1 MWFRDLDNFV
11 AFKPS
16 SYFNDKTFVWSDIF
30 YYSEFFEGVDR
41 DGKKC
46 MNFVDYFR
54 SYLCNRGQI
63 LATRNF
69 KFQIKNEESIKKES

>member
-46 MNFVDYFR
+46 MNFVDLLF
-54 SYLCNRGQI
+54 
-63 LATRNF
+63 
-69 KFQIKNEESIKKES
+69 